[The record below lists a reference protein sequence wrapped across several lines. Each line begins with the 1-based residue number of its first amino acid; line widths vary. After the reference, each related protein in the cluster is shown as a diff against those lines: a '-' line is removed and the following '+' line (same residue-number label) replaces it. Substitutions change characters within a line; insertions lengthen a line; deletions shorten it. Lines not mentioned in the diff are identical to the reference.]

1 MTQSRRTFLCGLPVA
16 GGGGL
21 SQSLGAQTDFSS
33 YSDTDKE
40 NFLRRAT
47 IVTVVEIGHGV
58 TKPIRA
64 TMELRGVRHFGKI
77 QVINKELSDFFGEDK
92 KPVPMMDSW
101 RFNIAAYKVDR
112 LLGLKMATVAVRR
125 AYQGKPAAF
134 SWWVDDVMF
143 EEVDR
148 IKKGLEPPDPEDF
161 ERQRA
166 VSRVFDELVFNI
178 DRNLSNLLITKS
190 WRIALIDHSRCFT
203 PYPGIRNKA
212 NLTRCSRPLLESMK
226 KLNSAGIAG
235 AVQRLLTTAETGAM
249 LARRDKIV
257 AFLEQEAKE
266 KGEAS
271 VLFG

>member
-1 MTQSRRTFLCGLPVA
+1 MTQSRREFLAGLPVA
-16 GGGGL
+16 ASGL
-21 SQSLGAQTDFSS
+21 SQSPGGQTDFSS
-33 YSDTDKE
+33 YSDADKE
-40 NFLRRAT
+40 NFLRQAA

-64 TMELRGVRHFGKI
+64 TMELRGVRHSGKI
-77 QVINKELSDFFGEDK
+77 QVINKELPDFFGEDN

-101 RFNIAAYKVDR
+101 RFNVAAYKVDR

-125 AYQGKPAAF
+125 EFHGKPAAF

-166 VSRVFDELVFNI
+166 VSRVFDELILNI

-212 NLTRCSRPLLESMK
+212 NLTRCGRPLLESMK

-235 AVQRLLTTAETGAM
+235 AVQKFLTTAETDAM

-257 AFLEQEAKE
+257 AFFEQEVKE